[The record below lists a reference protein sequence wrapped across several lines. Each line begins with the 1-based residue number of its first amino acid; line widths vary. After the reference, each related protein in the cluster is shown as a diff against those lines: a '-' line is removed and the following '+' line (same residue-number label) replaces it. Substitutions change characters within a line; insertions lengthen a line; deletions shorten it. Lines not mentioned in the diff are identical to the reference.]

1 MYRAGG
7 ARPSGTAVPAR
18 GGARLGIALANHL
31 AVKLTLSAS
40 FCQRKRHYWRL
51 DCKCI
56 TLFQNNTTNRY
67 YKVGPRPPPSLPSSS
82 SRGHPRS

>member
-1 MYRAGG
+1 MSHSQPGKE
-7 ARPSGTAVPAR
+7 
-18 GGARLGIALANHL
+18 LGWVLFLQTTL
-31 AVKLTLSAS
+31 AVKLTLSLS

-67 YKVGPRPPPSLPSSS
+67 YKVGLCPPSLLLQ
-82 SRGHPRS
+82 